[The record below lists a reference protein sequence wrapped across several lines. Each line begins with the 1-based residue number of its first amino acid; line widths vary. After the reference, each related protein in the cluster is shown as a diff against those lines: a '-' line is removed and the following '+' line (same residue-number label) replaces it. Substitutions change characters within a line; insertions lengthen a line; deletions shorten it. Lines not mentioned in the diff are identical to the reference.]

1 MDGEAGIAVVGTPAC
16 RGSEGVCTRVVNR
29 LSVSPGP
36 HSVGGKFVFWGA
48 VAQPH
53 PDGRRRRMVITARY
67 TLLIRMNSFKF
78 NEHLDQPP

>member
-1 MDGEAGIAVVGTPAC
+1 MDGEAGIAVVGTPTC
-16 RGSEGVCTRVVNR
+16 RGSGEVCIRVVNR

-53 PDGRRRRMVITARY
+53 PDVRRRRMVIIARC
-67 TLLIRMNSFKF
+67 TFLIRIKPYKF
-78 NEHLDQPP
+78 NDM